1 MVKYQSVDATG
12 QKAPEERHISHQ
24 EPLVANDILNH
35 KDFVQKKLCNSFI
48 DRTVQRYYHVRLWV
62 FWFSDQSYI
71 CACTFHA
78 LACIY
83 YVFVYITKLSMCPC

>member
-1 MVKYQSVDATG
+1 MMDDRGYLIAHKSMVEPNSAVKYQSVDAAG

-48 DRTVQRYYHVRLWV
+48 DRTVQRYYHVR
-62 FWFSDQSYI
+62 
-71 CACTFHA
+71 
-78 LACIY
+78 
-83 YVFVYITKLSMCPC
+83 